1 MNKKICIC
9 TLAALALMSCSS
21 SGDDEQQGAPPAKL
35 PLIVVVNENP
45 FVDENGNAQAP
56 MRQGTRG
63 SAITTESLTDFKMY
77 SSDTYYKL
85 EKKDGQWKSDPDRW
99 PSSVTNDQDITFY
112 AYNVGHDKDNNLN
125 KFYPRDEVSP
135 EPYIS
140 FTVPENASTQ
150 TDLLVAKTTTSYNAH
165 QGQVSLTFDHACAA
179 VNFTVAI
186 SPKLY
191 AKLGNSNL
199 TVKSIILENVIKE
212 GDFFFSNGW
221 TLENATDKNT
231 TFYTLTTAE
240 TTSVGTEEQP
250 LLNGTNLFLIPQTL
264 GSGAQF
270 TITYTLAGDSESKTT
285 SISLAGET
293 WQAGYQYTMSI
304 YLGTANIPLNTQ

>member
-21 SGDDEQQGAPPAKL
+21 SGDDEQQVAPPAKR

-45 FVDENGNAQAP
+45 FVDENGNALAP

-63 SAITTESLTDFKMY
+63 PAITTESLTDFKMY
-77 SSDTYYKL
+77 SSGIFYILNKNNG
-85 EKKDGQWKSDPDRW
+85 KWKSNPGWW
-99 PSSVTNDQDITFY
+99 PVDNYDQEITFY
-112 AYNVGHDKDNNLN
+112 AYNVGHDESDNS
-125 KFYPRDEVSP
+125 KRFYPGDQTPP

-140 FTVPENASTQ
+140 FEVPENASTQ

-231 TFYTLTTAE
+231 TSYTLTTAE
-240 TTSVGTEEQP
+240 TTSVGTGEQP

-270 TITYTLAGDSESKTT
+270 TITYKLAGDSESKTT

-304 YLGTANIPLNTQ
+304 YLGTSNIPLNKQ

>member
-1 MNKKICIC
+1 M
-9 TLAALALMSCSS
+9 
-21 SGDDEQQGAPPAKL
+21 
-35 PLIVVVNENP
+35 
-45 FVDENGNAQAP
+45 
-56 MRQGTRG
+56 
-63 SAITTESLTDFKMY
+63 
-77 SSDTYYKL
+77 
-85 EKKDGQWKSDPDRW
+85 
-99 PSSVTNDQDITFY
+99 
-112 AYNVGHDKDNNLN
+112 GHDESDNS
-125 KFYPRDEVSP
+125 KRFYPGDQTPP

-140 FTVPENASTQ
+140 FEVPENASTQ

-212 GDFFFSNGW
+212 GDFFFSNVW

-231 TFYTLTTAE
+231 TSYTLTTAE
-240 TTSVGTEEQP
+240 TTSVGTGEQP

-304 YLGTANIPLNTQ
+304 YLGTSNIPLNKQ

>member
-21 SGDDEQQGAPPAKL
+21 SGDDEQQVAPPAKR
-35 PLIVVVNENP
+35 PLIVVVNETP
-45 FVDENGNAQAP
+45 FVDENGNALAP

-63 SAITTESLTDFKMY
+63 PAITTESLMNFKMY
-77 SSDTYYKL
+77 SSGTYYTL
-85 EKKDGQWKSDPDRW
+85 EKTNANGQWKSDPDWW
-99 PSSVTNDQDITFY
+99 PVNNYDQEITFY
-112 AYNVGHDKDNNLN
+112 AYNVGHDESDNS
-125 KFYPRDEVSP
+125 KRFYPGDQTPP

-140 FTVPENASTQ
+140 FEVPEAASFQ
-150 TDLLVAKTTTSYNAH
+150 TDLLVAKTTTSCNAH

-231 TFYTLTTAE
+231 TLYTLTTAE
-240 TTSVGTEEQP
+240 TTSVGTAEQP

-264 GSGAQF
+264 GNGAQF

-285 SISLAGET
+285 SIPLAGET

-304 YLGTANIPLNTQ
+304 YLGTANIPL